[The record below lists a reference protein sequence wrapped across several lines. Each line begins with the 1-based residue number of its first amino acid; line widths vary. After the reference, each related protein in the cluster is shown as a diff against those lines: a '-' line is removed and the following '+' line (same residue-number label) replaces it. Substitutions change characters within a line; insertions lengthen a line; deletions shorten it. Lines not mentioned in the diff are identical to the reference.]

1 MKIKV
6 TKAGYDA
13 LTETGVNNYIF
24 HSDYNTFKIVKSG
37 TGNFTVTASSTESKT
52 ITHNYGTRVGFM
64 VFFKHTNNRIT
75 YMNSLVDDATSTS
88 SLVIRGIPPIKNT
101 ATAISFT
108 VSNLTGTNKTLYYQY
123 YLFEIPL

>member
-1 MKIKV
+1 MKIKA
-6 TKAGYDA
+6 TNAGYDA

-24 HSDYNTFKIVKSG
+24 HSDYNTFKIVGSG

-64 VFFKHTNNRIT
+64 VFFEHTNNRIT

-101 ATAISFT
+101 TNAISFT
-108 VSNLTGTNKTLYYQY
+108 VSNLAGTNKTLYYQY

>member
-6 TKAGYDA
+6 SKSGYNA
-13 LTETGVNNYIF
+13 LTESNVNNYIF

-37 TGNFTVTASSTESKT
+37 TGSFTVTASSSEEKT

-64 VFFKHTNNRIT
+64 VFFKHPNNRIT
-75 YMNSLVDDATSTS
+75 YMNNAVDDASSSS
-88 SLVIRGIPPIKNT
+88 SLWIWTTPPISNT
-101 ATAISFT
+101 TNTI
-108 VSNLTGTNKTLYYQY
+108 NLKVMNTSGTNETLYYQY